1 MPFDHFGPNTCFLMP
16 TLLARHWLR
25 LISALFLA
33 STAQAQSANP
43 SSSSSTSKERK
54 DDDTVTLSPFVVST
68 DKDTGYIAADTLN
81 AGRLRT
87 NLLMTPGTM
96 EVFTRD
102 LLDDL
107 GVFNIDEAS
116 AWLTSSHPLET
127 NGINGNSMNPA
138 SLAFHDSGSNV
149 SLRGM
154 ATQPSTRNYF
164 LSATTPMEYNVQRI
178 EAGRG
183 PNAILYGEGG
193 PGGGVNYITKQAER
207 RPFGSVRFR
216 TDTLWSKGVSID
228 LNRPLTET
236 FDVRYNAS
244 ALEQRSFVARVKTQS
259 FGNALSAVYRPWERT
274 RVNVDVDYTRI
285 KRPGFIMSS
294 YTDQSSGWNQIPVTG
309 PLTAAQA
316 TAAGLTLRGATGFNT
331 YIEGLGM
338 VDLRSTAFTGGS
350 GIPLISSYPAGIAVL
365 PDPDKS
371 FNVNPDDINVRASTV
386 DLQASIDHHFR
397 NGISLQLAGQHA
409 KYRAE
414 GGNYPFTGAFIDPN
428 VNLPGGV
435 PNPNFG
441 KIHSASYLGR
451 RIDGTGR
458 DSNTVR
464 LVAAYPIKAF
474 GGTTSVSAF
483 GHHQETNART
493 VYWDLNNADSR
504 LTTPI
509 TDSATR
515 RINVYRYW
523 DNITPSLPDF
533 SKLFDLRA
541 VPTADGYT
549 ENKNDA
555 FEVAASGNYL
565 RGRLTYV
572 AGLRRDKSALTTRN
586 GDTASRDRV
595 TGAFGNY
602 TVEDRIAYNNTRTFG
617 VVYFP
622 WQRLGAYADYSEGF
636 TIQSNANPKM
646 DGTFAG
652 ANIVPSKAE
661 SVGLRFRIAQNQGL
675 TIVGSAG
682 FYQAEQNNSA
692 LGINVGAVNTLW
704 SNHRMPERYIDTFSA
719 SPTVTAAANSIQS
732 TRSYAGKGWEGNV
745 TVNVAN
751 AFRLIVNGALPQT
764 RQFETAAD
772 FRAYVAENS
781 PQWEQWT
788 NDPTNPTR
796 TSDTNSLRT
805 IQNTV
810 NGFQDERVQNGT
822 YKYRYNVTGVY
833 TLRTGPLRGLR
844 IGSGAQFY
852 GPRVIG
858 NEIDRPYDYVY
869 ARSYYL
875 VSASLGYPVKVR
887 RARLDVQLNVDNVLN
902 YDTPMFN
909 GMFVVGDRLIPYGFR
924 RMNPPELRLTSTLKF

>member
-1 MPFDHFGPNTCFLMP
+1 MLFDPPAPNISFIMHTSLVRHFVRVALS
-16 TLLARHWLR
+16 LL
-25 LISALFLA
+25 IVSA
-33 STAQAQSANP
+33 AQAQSMNP
-43 SSSSSTSKERK
+43 NSSSSTSKERK
-54 DDDTVTLSPFVVST
+54 DEDTVTLSPFVVST

-127 NGINGNSMNPA
+127 NGINSNSMNPA

-228 LNRPLTET
+228 LNRPLTDK

-244 ALEQRSFVARVKTQS
+244 VLEQRSFVARVKTES
-259 FGNALSAVYRPWERT
+259 FGNALSAAFRPWERT
-274 RVNVDVDYTRI
+274 RVNVEVDYSRV
-285 KRPGFIMSS
+285 KRPSFIMSS
-294 YTDQSSGWNQIPVTG
+294 YTDQSSAWNQIPVTG
-309 PLTAAQA
+309 SLTAAQA
-316 TAAGLTLRGATGFNT
+316 TAAGLTLRAAGGFNT
-331 YIEGLGM
+331 YIDGIGM
-338 VDLRSTAFTGGS
+338 VDLRNTPFTGGS
-350 GIPLISSYPAGIAVL
+350 GIPLIRSYPAGIAVL
-365 PDPDKS
+365 SDPDKS
-371 FNVNPDDINVRASTV
+371 FNMNPDDINVRASTV
-386 DLQASIDHHFR
+386 DLQASADHQFR
-397 NGISLQLAGQHA
+397 SGLSVQLAGQSA

-414 GGNYPFTGAFIDPN
+414 GGNYPFTGAMVDPN
-428 VNLPGGV
+428 VNLPGGI

-441 KIHSASYLGR
+441 KVYSASYLGR
-451 RIDGTGR
+451 NIDGTGR
-458 DSNTVR
+458 DSKTVR

-483 GHHQETNART
+483 GHHQESNSR
-493 VYWDLNNADSR
+493 VVFWDLNNADPR

-509 TDSATR
+509 TDAASR
-515 RINVYRYW
+515 RINIYRYW

-533 SKLFDLRA
+533 SQQFDLQA
-541 VPTADGYT
+541 VPTADGRT

-565 RGRLTYV
+565 GGRLTYV
-572 AGLRRDKSALTTRN
+572 AGFRRDKSDVTSRN
-586 GDTASRDRV
+586 GDLATRDRV
-595 TGAFGNY
+595 TGEFGSF
-602 TVEDRIAYNNTRTFG
+602 TIEDRVAYNNTKTFG

-661 SVGLRFRIAQNQGL
+661 SAGLRFRVVTTRAM

-704 SNHRMPERYIDTFSA
+704 SNHRMPERYIETFSA
-719 SPTVTAAANSIQS
+719 SPTVTAAANAIQS
-732 TRSYAGKGWEGNV
+732 TRSFAGKGWEGNL

-751 AFRLIVNGALPQT
+751 AFRLIVNGALPKT
-764 RQFETAAD
+764 RQFDTASD
-772 FRAYVAENS
+772 FRAYVAQNT
-781 PQWEQWT
+781 PLWEQWA

-796 TSDTNSLRT
+796 TSDTNSLRG

-822 YKYRYNVTGVY
+822 YKYRYNLTGVY